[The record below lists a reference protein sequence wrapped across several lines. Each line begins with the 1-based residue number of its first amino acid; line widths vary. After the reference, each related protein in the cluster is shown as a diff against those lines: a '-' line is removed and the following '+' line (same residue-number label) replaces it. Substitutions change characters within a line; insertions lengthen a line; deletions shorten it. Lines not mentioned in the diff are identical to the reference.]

1 MPWNHNKNTHLA
13 NNKGVKKKVT
23 SATLYDIS
31 YDLQVKA
38 GSVKQEFEKQDE
50 LRRSAMRAVAALLA
64 VPEVERSPSMAEFAN
79 QIRSNADMASI
90 YQSVQGGEAGGF
102 GPTDSKDMS

>member
-1 MPWNHNKNTHLA
+1 M
-13 NNKGVKKKVT
+13 
-23 SATLYDIS
+23 
-31 YDLQVKA
+31 LQVRA

-90 YQSVQGGEAGGF
+90 YRSIQGGEGG
-102 GPTDSKDMS
+102 GTGGSMDTS